1 MLGNTKKNSQNL
13 QKRVRNNMTK
23 EKLEEYLSNLNLNYY
38 NEEELQKIY
47 DAVKST
53 VDQIEE
59 NIGREA

>member
-1 MLGNTKKNSQNL
+1 
-13 QKRVRNNMTK
+13 MTK

-47 DAVKST
+47 NVVKST

-59 NIGREA
+59 YIGREE